1 MSGGGDSLALL
12 LVAADRARDGG
23 TTLIPVTIDHGL
35 RTESASEAEIIAER
49 ARRLGLDPVIIRWE
63 DAKPE
68 RGLQAAARD
77 FRLRSFARLAREHGA
92 TTILLGHTLDDQAET
107 VWRRLV
113 AGGGFDALSGMSH
126 SDPLPLWPQG
136 RGLRLV
142 RPLLGVRRAALRD
155 WLTRRGE
162 RWIDD
167 PSNDNP
173 AFSRVVDRQVLA
185 RLERHGFDPARLAR
199 LADAI
204 RDRKADEAETA
215 ARWLME
221 NAVFHAWGCVSFE
234 NAQTAPLAALDAA
247 RAAVSGNPAPD
258 RKAAR
263 RIARSLTEGQPV
275 TTAGVATHYRRNRPV
290 LIRDPGCETGRADH
304 SQTGPERMQTGAGLL
319 WDGRFEITATDV
331 DVHTLQRR
339 TPPGFAMK
347 DVAGVMP
354 LSRPGLPGVWKG
366 DEFQGFVGLEPRCEA
381 ARWLAHELMAR
392 NLFGDRAPQWFHT
405 QLRDQT
411 AQGSH

>member
-1 MSGGGDSLALL
+1 LL
-12 LVAADRARDGG
+12 LVAADRARDRG
-23 TTLIPVTIDHGL
+23 TPLIPVTIDHGL
-35 RTESASEAEIIAER
+35 RPESASEAEIIAER
-49 ARRLGLDPVIIRWE
+49 ARRLGLAPVIIRWE

-92 TTILLGHTLDDQAET
+92 ATILLGHTLDDQAET
-107 VWRRLV
+107 VWRRLL

-142 RPLLGVRRAALRD
+142 RPLLRVRRAALRD
-155 WLTRRGE
+155 WLEARDE

-167 PSNDNP
+167 PSNENP
-173 AFSRVVDRQVLA
+173 AYSRVADRQVLA
-185 RLERHGFDPARLAR
+185 RLERHGFDPARLAL
-199 LADAI
+199 LAGEM
-204 RDRKADEAETA
+204 RTVKTGEAETA

-221 NAVFHAWGCVSFE
+221 NAVFHAWGCVSFGDME
-234 NAQTAPLAALDAA
+234 TAPLAALDAA
-247 RAAVSGNPAPD
+247 RAAVSGDPAPD

-263 RIARSLTEGQPV
+263 QILNAVRARTPMTV
-275 TTAGVATHYRRNRPV
+275 AGVAVRFYKGGPV
-290 LIRDPGCETGRADH
+290 LIRDPGCETGRADNSH
-304 SQTGPERMQTGAGLL
+304 AGPALVRLGAESL
-319 WDGRFEITATDV
+319 WDGRFEITGRDIE
-331 DVHTLQRR
+331 VHTLQRR

-347 DVAGVMP
+347 DIAGVTP